1 VNVKKLKIYKKLASQ
16 KAIKVV
22 AFGSSNTQRFDV
34 GMHWFDFVELGF
46 KNVYGGSCGQFI
58 NSGVTNNTTGD
69 LLARFDDQ
77 LAAYK
82 PDLVIMTVGANDCIQ
97 RVPLT
102 EYRDNILQLI
112 KQIKDLNGEVV
123 LQTYYACD
131 LKLLQEEN
139 YEWNRHLA
147 TDLVAYMDVIRE
159 VAEFTDTCLIDQ
171 DARWSPLRD
180 EHLEEYRTL
189 MRDSLHLNAAG
200 NMLMGL
206 EAMRFFDTQFRYD
219 QIEYCR
225 DGLLL
230 QYKLDVL
237 ARKVMDFE
245 GRPLI

>member
-1 VNVKKLKIYKKLASQ
+1 
-16 KAIKVV
+16 
-22 AFGSSNTQRFDV
+22 V

-77 LAAYK
+77 LAAYS

-97 RVPLT
+97 RVPQT
-102 EYRDNILQLI
+102 EYRDNLFTLLE
-112 KQIKDLNGEVV
+112 QINDLDGEVV

-139 YEWNRHLA
+139 HEWNSHLA
-147 TDLVAYMDVIRE
+147 TDLSAYMDVIRE
-159 VAEFTDTCLIDQ
+159 VAKSTNTCLIDQ
-171 DARWSPLRD
+171 DTRWSPLRD
-180 EHLEEYRTL
+180 EHLGEYRTL

-206 EAMRFFDTQFRYD
+206 EAMRFFHTQFRYD

-225 DGLLL
+225 DGLLF

-237 ARKVMDFE
+237 E
-245 GRPLI
+245 Q

>member
-1 VNVKKLKIYKKLASQ
+1 MNVKELNIYKKLAAK

-58 NSGVTNNTTGD
+58 NSGVTNNTSGE
-69 LLARFDDQ
+69 LLDRFNDQ
-77 LAAYK
+77 LAVYQ
-82 PDLVIMTVGANDCIQ
+82 PNLVIITVGANDCIH
-97 RVPLT
+97 RVSLT
-102 EYRDNILQLI
+102 EYRNNVLKLI
-112 KQIKDLNGEVV
+112 KQINDLGGEVV

-147 TDLVAYMDVIRE
+147 TDLAAYMDVIRE
-159 VAEFTDTCLIDQ
+159 VAKATNTCLIDQ
-171 DARWSPLRD
+171 DARWTPLRD
-180 EHLEEYRTL
+180 ERLEDYRTL

-206 EAMRFFDTQFRYD
+206 ETMRFFDTQFRYD

-225 DGLLL
+225 DGLLM

-245 GRPLI
+245 GRVLR